1 MCALFAAVGL
11 EMERGE
17 WVEKPLADA
26 AKRATAALQRKI
38 MMVGVSPLQY
48 IYMYNMTSKRQSS
61 SFNASCLIRQ
71 LFNSEL
77 PCSDSVA
84 V

>member
-1 MCALFAAVGL
+1 
-11 EMERGE
+11 MERGE

-48 IYMYNMTSKRQSS
+48 IIYDFKKAI
-61 SFNASCLIRQ
+61 FVV
-71 LFNSEL
+71 
-77 PCSDSVA
+77 DSMPV
-84 V
+84 VVCC